1 MTCDLT
7 WGVDLEHLKRN
18 GGRGKSLPETEVGRE
33 LEKEL
38 TAQREAFQKR
48 IDTRLFVFTAT
59 SDGHLFIPLLNSTQ

>member
-1 MTCDLT
+1 M
-7 WGVDLEHLKRN
+7 
-18 GGRGKSLPETEVGRE
+18 PETEVGQE